1 MDTQEKFTR
10 TGHRGTQTNKPRHN
24 SFGPFGHTTF
34 GSGGE
39 GADLR
44 CTLSPAIHTH
54 RRQHEKRMRAFAH
67 LVVMLL
73 PATMIIAWVAKM
85 SELPSLRRAA
95 IADLHK
101 PTDEAAAAATPMVN
115 HYFMTGASSAPIC
128 SNDERAWLLRVGI
141 KLGGS
146 EWLLKSG
153 WGAAADC
160 CDWAGVSCGPRGGVG
175 SLNLAKQGLAGT
187 LPSQLGH
194 LGSLTS
200 LDLNENG
207 ALAGTIPSELFTGPR
222 RLTHFYAF
230 GAAVSGTLPAAALG
244 QARALQEFE
253 CSACRLSG
261 TLPSALPTT
270 LRYVFLESNRL
281 SGSIP
286 SHLASLGRLREL
298 ELS

>member
-1 MDTQEKFTR
+1 M
-10 TGHRGTQTNKPRHN
+10 
-24 SFGPFGHTTF
+24 
-34 GSGGE
+34 
-39 GADLR
+39 
-44 CTLSPAIHTH
+44 
-54 RRQHEKRMRAFAH
+54 KR
-67 LVVMLL
+67 
-73 PATMIIAWVAKM
+73 
-85 SELPSLRRAA
+85 
-95 IADLHK
+95 
-101 PTDEAAAAATPMVN
+101 
-115 HYFMTGASSAPIC
+115 
-128 SNDERAWLLRVGI
+128 
-141 KLGGS
+141 
-146 EWLLKSG
+146 
-153 WGAAADC
+153 
-160 CDWAGVSCGPRGGVG
+160 
-175 SLNLAKQGLAGT
+175 
-187 LPSQLGH
+187 
-194 LGSLTS
+194 